1 MSRRSLLRTLG
12 AGAVSAGLASC
23 GVPAAHVPPGERA
36 AADLSATDKRL
47 TWANWPLYIDTDD
60 ADETRRPTLEAFEER
75 TGISVEY
82 VEEINDNDEFFGKV
96 SPALMNRQRTGRD
109 LIVISDWMCARFV
122 RLGWVQEMDRAR
134 QPNVTR
140 YLDPQ
145 LRSPAFDPGRK
156 FTVPWQSGIT
166 GIAYNRRGLGREI
179 RSVSELWAGDLKGRV
194 TLLSGLDEAFALLM
208 QGNGVDITRWTADDF
223 HTICDQVEEQVRK
236 GQIRRFTG
244 NDYIKDL
251 SSGDVLACQAY
262 SGDVIQL
269 QADDPDIRFVV
280 PEEGAE
286 LWSESLMIPNQAR
299 HKANAERLIDYYYE
313 PEVAAELAAWVNYV
327 CPVPAAQD
335 VLGRVRKVPS
345 SARRAGPAASGA
357 CSRRAGRKPSYW
369 LYVGFRPVRR
379 ECVPGVAGQAGLCGH
394 GLASAKDEE
403 TAALAED
410 PLIFP
415 DAAMRGRLA
424 IARDITGGER
434 TEFAKRW
441 NAVAGL

>member
-1 MSRRSLLRTLG
+1 MPPTPKTSSLSRRSVLRALGGTAALG
-12 AGAVSAGLASC
+12 ALAGC
-23 GVPAAHVPPGERA
+23 GVPAAYVEPGDRA
-36 AADLSATDKRL
+36 GADLSARDKRL

-60 ADETRRPTLEAFEER
+60 ADESRRPTLEAFEKR
-75 TGISVEY
+75 TGIAVDY
-82 VEEINDNDEFFGKV
+82 VEEINDNDEFFGKI

-109 LIVISDWMCARFV
+109 LMVISDWMCARFV

-134 QPNVTR
+134 QPNVTK

-145 LRSPAFDPGRK
+145 LRSPAFDPGRT

-166 GIAYNRRGLGREI
+166 GIAYDRRRLGREL
-179 RSVSELWAGDLKGRV
+179 RHVSDLWASDLKGRV

-223 HTICDQVEEQVRK
+223 HTVCDQVEKYVHS

-244 NDYIKDL
+244 NDYTKDL
-251 SSGDVLACQAY
+251 VSGDVLACQAY

-269 QADDPDIRFVV
+269 QADNPHIRFLV

-286 LWSESLMIPNQAR
+286 LWAESLMIPNQAA
-299 HKANAERLIDYYYE
+299 HKANAERLIDYYYD

-335 VLGRVRKVPS
+335 VLAS
-345 SARRAGPAASGA
+345 S
-357 CSRRAGRKPSYW
+357 
-369 LYVGFRPVRR
+369 
-379 ECVPGVAGQAGLCGH
+379 
-394 GLASAKDEE
+394 KDEE

-424 IARDITGGER
+424 IARDITADER
-434 TEFAKRW
+434 TEFAQRW
-441 NAVAGL
+441 NAIAGL

>member
-1 MSRRSLLRTLG
+1 MALPPMNSPLSRRTLLRTLG
-12 AGAVSAGLASC
+12 AGAALGGLAGC
-23 GVPAAHVPPGERA
+23 GVRPAYVSPGDRA
-36 AADLSATDKRL
+36 ATDVSATDKRL

-60 ADETRRPTLEAFEER
+60 EDATRRPTLEGFEKR
-75 TGISVEY
+75 TGISVDY

-96 SPALMNRQRTGRD
+96 SPALMNHQRTGRD
-109 LIVISDWMCARFV
+109 LVVISDWMCARFV

-134 QPNVTR
+134 QPNVTK
-140 YLDPQ
+140 YLDPL

-156 FTVPWQSGIT
+156 YTVPWQSGIT
-166 GIAYNRRGLGREI
+166 GIAYNRRRLGRDI
-179 RSVSELWAGDLKGRV
+179 HSVAELWASDLKGRV

-223 HTICDQVEEQVRK
+223 HTVCDQVDRQVRK

-286 LWSESLMIPNQAR
+286 LWSESLMVPNLAR
-299 HKANAERLIDYYYE
+299 HKANAERLIDYYYD

-335 VLGRVRKVPS
+335 VL
-345 SARRAGPAASGA
+345 
-357 CSRRAGRKPSYW
+357 
-369 LYVGFRPVRR
+369 
-379 ECVPGVAGQAGLCGH
+379 
-394 GLASAKDEE
+394 ASAKDEE

-415 DAAMRGRLA
+415 DTAMRRRLA
-424 IARDITGGER
+424 IARDITSDER
-434 TEFAKRW
+434 VDFARRW
-441 NAVAGL
+441 NAIAGL

>member
-1 MSRRSLLRTLG
+1 MALPSMNSPLSRRTLLRTLG
-12 AGAVSAGLASC
+12 AGAALGGLAGC
-23 GVPAAHVPPGERA
+23 GVRPAYVSPGDRA
-36 AADLSATDKRL
+36 ATDVSATDKRL

-60 ADETRRPTLEAFEER
+60 EDARRRPTLETFEKSA
-75 TGISVEY
+75 GISVDY
-82 VEEINDNDEFFGKV
+82 VEEINDNDEFFGKI
-96 SPALMNRQRTGRD
+96 SPALMNHQRTGRD
-109 LIVISDWMCARFV
+109 LVVISDWMCARFV

-134 QPNVTR
+134 QPNVTK
-140 YLDPQ
+140 YLDPL

-156 FTVPWQSGIT
+156 YTVPWQSGIT
-166 GIAYNRRGLGREI
+166 GIAYNRRRLGRDI
-179 RSVSELWAGDLKGRV
+179 HSVSELWASDLKGRV

-223 HTICDQVEEQVRK
+223 HTVCDQVDKQVRK

-286 LWSESLMIPNQAR
+286 LWSESLMVPNLAR
-299 HKANAERLIDYYYE
+299 HKANAERLIDYYYD
-313 PEVAAELAAWVNYV
+313 PEVAADLAAWVNYV

-335 VLGRVRKVPS
+335 V
-345 SARRAGPAASGA
+345 
-357 CSRRAGRKPSYW
+357 
-369 LYVGFRPVRR
+369 
-379 ECVPGVAGQAGLCGH
+379 
-394 GLASAKDEE
+394 LASAKDEE

-415 DAAMRGRLA
+415 DTAMRRRLA
-424 IARDITGGER
+424 IARDITSEER
-434 TEFAKRW
+434 VGFAKRW
-441 NAVAGL
+441 NAIAGL